1 MRPSKIDL
9 NNVTVGDLQSNAR
22 GGKTAPLLAGG
33 KPIRLKLRD
42 VTTPFNC
49 TAFDK
54 QSTRRA
60 LDIRT
65 DPALRD
71 FCERLDKAILPL
83 AKKLTCSEAGYK
95 SLAKP
100 QKEGYDSLFRQKI
113 TLDDAGNTPVKF
125 FDENRKRLTAAQIAS
140 LEWKDLKMDINL
152 TISNVFVNAGNW
164 GCVATPNSILVRNND
179 SCEFS
184 DPESEN
190 FN

>member
-22 GGKTAPLLAGG
+22 GGKTAPLLADG

-49 TAFDK
+49 TSFDK
-54 QSTRRA
+54 QNTRRA

-65 DPALRD
+65 DAPLRD
-71 FCERLDKAILPL
+71 FCERLDKAVL
-83 AKKLTCSEAGYK
+83 AHARKLTCLETGYK

-100 QKEGYDSLFRQKI
+100 QKEGYEPLFRQKI
-113 TLDDAGNTPVKF
+113 TLGDLGNTPVKF
-125 FDENRKRLTAAQIAS
+125 FDENRKRLTPTQIAC
-140 LEWKDLKMDINL
+140 LEWKELKMDINL
-152 TISNVFVNAGNW
+152 TISSVFVNAGNW
-164 GCVATPNSILVRNND
+164 GCVATPSSIMVRSHD
-179 SCEFS
+179 ACEFS
-184 DPESEN
+184 GGEEES

>member
-1 MRPSKIDL
+1 MRPSQISLKT
-9 NNVTVGDLQSNAR
+9 VTIGDLQSNAR
-22 GGKTAPLLAGG
+22 GGKTAALLADG

-65 DPALRD
+65 DVALRD
-71 FCERLDKAILPL
+71 FCERLDNAILPH

-113 TLDDAGNTPVKF
+113 SLDDLGNTPVKF
-125 FDENRKRLTAAQIAS
+125 FDENRKRLTPTEIAT
-140 LEWKDLKMDINL
+140 LEWKDIKMDINL
-152 TISNVFVNAGNW
+152 QFAF
-164 GCVATPNSILVRNND
+164 CVSASLRP
-179 SCEFS
+179 
-184 DPESEN
+184 
-190 FN
+190 